1 MKEQFEEL
9 TIESMDGENGLCIK
23 LTQNNGGYPE
33 SVAIHPAHLRYVA
46 EKWGLIPSSD
56 AQALETIATLER
68 RMMVL
73 HGRIASLQG
82 YLAKHS
88 DHKHADLSYEVTYA
102 TATLD
107 IADAFCAEIDVD
119 AAVIA
124 SMARGQ

>member
-9 TIESMDGENGLCIK
+9 TIESLNSENGQCIK
-23 LTQNNGGYPE
+23 LTQNNGGNPE
-33 SVAIHPAHLRYVA
+33 SVAIHPAHLRFMA
-46 EKWGLIPSSD
+46 EKWGLIPTSEP
-56 AQALETIATLER
+56 QALKTIATLER

-73 HGRIASLQG
+73 HGRIEFLQG

-107 IADAFCAEIDVD
+107 IADAFCAEFDVD

-124 SMARGQ
+124 